1 MPVTLAELQ
10 APVQALPK
18 PLVLSSRGHSTTH
31 PGINSVRTL
40 RLLKPHTLLDMTGKE
55 FLGIVLSLSN
65 GSEIVDVPMNAAVT
79 SLPIARV
86 L

>member
-1 MPVTLAELQ
+1 MA
-10 APVQALPK
+10 
-18 PLVLSSRGHSTTH
+18 
-31 PGINSVRTL
+31 
-40 RLLKPHTLLDMTGKE
+40 GKE